1 MNDNRD
7 NHGPVPTWDGAA
19 RGWRRYTR
27 EVAWYVQST
36 PAHKRRHCASKLMGR
51 LTGPAR
57 LLAMSWQQAVFD
69 VEDGTTKLL
78 QKLASSP
85 LVRRSLPNAAAI
97 CQQYFSF
104 KRGHHEGIGNFLVR
118 ETLVHEEFVEALI
131 RLHEEKL
138 GVSQSDR
145 DFGLPAVEE
154 SSWRDYDWQ
163 EPGWDTDDWWWYEDE
178 IAETGDG
185 ADGAHAADS
194 PEEPAA
200 PEGDGAEHPPRDD
213 SAGPVRATTGSS
225 PSHREEPS
233 SPHRARSGPLS
244 SPALQEG
251 AWKDGPKKP
260 IDELSVADSFIM
272 GVLRGW
278 RLLQAAGL
286 TAEEKRDILST
297 SRNSLDY
304 EVIAQALQGL
314 WDEQLLGHRS
324 HGTASY
330 QNYAA
335 YHEDMDAHYHE
346 AADEWYQEEDNSW
359 DYDGYAAEWNDSSWW
374 TDGYDEAYPAMTDE
388 PNEPEDEKYKEA
400 QQAEKIAEQ
409 LALEAR
415 RTWTEAQKATQQ
427 IRRDRG
433 FGAASHGPIKC
444 FICGGSH
451 MARACPERFKGK
463 GKSKGKFGSF
473 NGHYVDHE
481 GYYIG
486 KGKSKGKSKGKTNM
500 WLDGQAMWHKG
511 KGKHKDA
518 PRSVNAYS
526 TDMYLAGLQ
535 VSDAMDLSSMSSAK
549 PEPQT
554 GMLDSGATASAAPE
568 AVVKGL
574 VEAVLSRDRGARIDL
589 EQYARPYFRF
599 GNGKWGR
606 ALGRTTIT
614 SNVSGRVR
622 KFSLYTLPNPSEY
635 YSSHFD
641 KASLVPV
648 LIGMDFIGP
657 SGMGLII
664 DFSTGLALHSKEDHP
679 EIFHLKTNAKGHYV
693 LDIVEFLTQGC
704 VNHEGQAHLVVS
716 SGVPTSTS
724 SHVHHVLELGTV
736 WFDLTAQ
743 EAELEE
749 EALNVSRRRLLQL
762 HQRSRELRQRLHA
775 AAASTSQMSGP
786 SVATRESPTS
796 STRSPGDVAIQV
808 DPGADPY
815 LADQG
820 NDQAEGEGSSTRC
833 FKTSHHGSTGSQDE
847 WRAMALPLPASSG
860 KGAGERTRSMAPLRR
875 VQSEVGVRSPEGESS
890 GDNEGGESSHG
901 QANAHPVGKHH
912 GTCEANLGDLPGDA
926 AQDRCRRAAEPH
938 GTATADRSSGAEDHN
953 YSGGYPIT
961 TSGRSI
967 EHQRGQQQLAHC
979 KRPGGG
985 PAGSLRQQWNVKPCT
1000 NHLGHKIMAFTSLM
1014 ATASCSLLAGLHLH
1028 ERDGLWEISG
1038 SPHTLLSDAAE
1049 EADLKPRRINLSTGY
1064 DLYRDSMWEGLLD
1077 LLQQKRPMKLWFSL
1091 PCSKW
1096 CPWTEV
1102 DHHTPDRRDKLDN
1115 YRRRERRMLWNFNKF
1130 VKAALQV
1137 DPDLQVY
1144 FEWPSISRG
1153 WQLPALTDLGQFL
1166 EQRAVPWQPCRV
1178 DGCCYGLV
1186 DYDSQTFVRK
1196 RWSIYTTDELF
1207 HQTFKSKLCPGNHKH
1222 NDALGD
1228 SYTKEAY
1235 YPWRMVQAFVRHW
1248 KEQLVP
1254 NRHLRLL
1261 ALRDDLPSL
1270 ADEAPEETTTPT
1282 ETYVLEE
1289 CDVDTDDDLEVCAT
1303 VGQRMTLETMAREAR
1318 LREQLSFQV
1327 LATLLEEL
1335 FIYHQRQGQP
1345 HQRWNGPPRGNLA
1358 LGAYS
1363 HGASGGICNATQ
1375 KYKDFVRYINEFIR
1389 RHCPDHQWTSLMI
1402 SKNCRALPH
1411 RDHHNMAGTR
1421 NLLFCTGD
1429 FSGGGLWLGE
1439 VGDGPQR
1446 RRRLPD
1452 GSYKNGHVEVTKNKF
1467 VYFSPKVEHATE
1479 KWKGTRLSVSAYTTR
1494 MLPYL
1499 TTDVHHELRSL
1510 GFQFDA
1516 ILDNFNGDK
1525 EAHPA
1530 VEADERPDEQPLPD
1544 GVSQAEYDS
1553 WTAKVAKFHKAAG
1566 HPTNRNLA
1574 KIVEDAGHAPWK
1586 VDVARNHKCPSCESL
1601 RAGGSSSG
1609 RVPPAST
1616 HVNYSAWEAV
1626 GIDTGEWIPPGKKTK
1641 VKFITFVDMATRLR
1655 VVQPLFVYDFLTTKV
1670 ESGSD
1675 FIRTFS
1681 ERWLGSYPKPKLVI
1695 MDSAKSFVSE
1705 NVNNFLSD
1713 LNIQVH
1719 IVAEKEHWANGLVE
1733 STVQDLKHTAS
1744 AIHLDAQDVDV
1755 SVVMHLAAAALN
1767 ATEFVAGYSSHQWAF
1782 GTAHTT
1788 TDEDVR
1794 TYQLVEP
1801 KIDYARLVSA
1811 RQRAE
1816 EIAISTRARRV
1827 LSKLGNTTVR
1837 QPLREFTPMQLVK
1850 VWRHVWPREQHKGPR
1865 GGYKKSG
1872 RPHWIGPGRVM
1883 FSEVLPHQHEGD
1895 HRRHVVWVLIG
1906 SQLLRCSVHSVRPV
1920 TEVERF
1926 QYETTTTED
1935 VTRWK
1940 SLADVLPRK
1949 EYHDLVDEAPE
1960 DNEVELPDL
1969 PQQPDETTM
1978 VAPPRRLRT
1987 KTSSARVQPY
1997 APRVTDGQSDEDGPE
2012 IQPPPVNDYQPATSS
2027 TTPPDGES
2035 MAHPEQPDPKRVR
2048 RQEANWVQE
2057 LEAAAL
2063 QEQSEYDIFQAMEE
2077 TQDFLKIEFEVEAP
2091 ASNRQRKLLDRNPVS
2106 YMVKKMRDSEVVISR
2121 LGPREQALFSRAK
2134 AKEVD
2139 SFLRNEAVRKCLDNQ
2154 EVKQAYESGRI
2165 VRARWVLTW
2174 KSIPPEDRDEAIKD
2188 AKENPSTT
2196 LHDHQG
2202 RRKAKARIV
2211 LLGFQHPNLLDPAFK
2226 TSSPVQ
2232 STLGRNLLYLLA
2244 VHHQWGLEGL
2254 DLATAFLQTMPTE
2267 ADSQL
2272 YTTGVEELREALGV
2286 DQDAIMK
2293 ILRNIYGSTTA
2304 PRGLWLSLHK
2314 TLTDLG
2320 GIAVMGERCL
2330 WIWLS
2335 KTEMDRGRPRL
2346 IGAMGGHVDDFHRLG
2361 DKNSHEWMAI
2371 REAVDKAY
2379 QWGTAKTGKYRH
2391 AGTDITST
2399 TDDKGRLKIVVDQ
2412 SYYIE
2417 GIQDIEIDAARLQQ
2431 DGPLRPHE
2439 VGACRTA
2446 LGALQWVAVQS
2457 QPQLCSRCNLLLTEV
2472 VSEGTL
2478 QAAREIQAMISE
2490 IRRESY
2496 SLEFIKFDHAEHWTD
2511 LTFISMGDQA
2521 HNNRGKG
2528 DSTGGLLT
2536 LVAGPEA
2543 AQGKVCPMTLLA
2555 WRTWKLRRKALGSND
2570 AEVQS
2575 IYEAE
2580 DQNFRVR
2587 LLWTEI
2593 HGARDPR
2600 RLREDLVEASEN
2612 QCLQVKGI
2620 LCTDSRGG
2628 YDAIEKNESP
2638 LLGLSN
2644 MRAALQA
2651 FSLRENLARV
2661 ACELRWLASDY
2672 NLADSMTKKKPES
2685 RLALQKYLQTRHWA
2699 IAFDSAK
2706 RSKKQGHTAV
2716 SQVDKHM
2723 RLQADGIVDLSF
2735 GAGARTNSV
2744 RHCHSGPRGA
2754 PFV

>member
-1 MNDNRD
+1 MTDSRD
-7 NHGPVPTWDGAA
+7 GSGAVPTWDGSA
-19 RGWRRYTR
+19 RAWRRYTR

-104 KRGHHEGIGNFLVR
+104 RRSAHESIGNFLVR

-145 DFGLPAVEE
+145 DFGLPAVEA
-154 SSWRDYDWQ
+154 SWKDYEWQ
-163 EPGWDTDDWWWYEDE
+163 GEGWEPGDWWWYEDE
-178 IAETGDG
+178 IAEEGDG
-185 ADGAHAADS
+185 EGAAPAADS
-194 PEEPAA
+194 PEDPAA
-200 PEGDGAEHPPRDD
+200 AEGEGAEHPPRDD
-213 SAGPVRATTGSS
+213 SPGRVRATTGSS
-225 PSHREEPS
+225 PSHREEPQLPKLRS
-233 SPHRARSGPLS
+233 SPPSV
-244 SPALQEG
+244 SPPAEG
-251 AWKDGPKKP
+251 LTKP

-304 EVIAQALQGL
+304 EVVAQALQGL
-314 WDEQLLGHRS
+314 WDEQLLGQRP
-324 HGTASY
+324 HGNGGY

-335 YHEDMDAHYHE
+335 YHDDMDLQYQDATTDWD
-346 AADEWYQEEDNSW
+346 DEENSW
-359 DYDGYAAEWNDSSWW
+359 WDHTGYAAEWGDPSWW
-374 TDGYDEAYPAMTDE
+374 DEDYDEAYPATTEE
-388 PNEPEDEKYKEA
+388 PNEPDDDKYKEA

-427 IRRDRG
+427 LRRDRG
-433 FGAASHGPIKC
+433 FGASHGAPGQC
-444 FICGGSH
+444 FLCGGPH
-451 MARACPERFKGK
+451 MARMCPNRTKGKGQFKGKPGSFNGNYADYESYFVGKGK
-463 GKSKGKFGSF
+463 GKSKGKF
-473 NGHYVDHE
+473 
-481 GYYIG
+481 
-486 KGKSKGKSKGKTNM
+486 KGKTTM
-500 WLDGQAMWHKG
+500 WMEGQAAWHKG
-511 KGKHKDA
+511 KGKHREP

-526 TDMYLAGLQ
+526 SDMYLAGLQ
-535 VSDAMDLSSMSSAK
+535 VSETMDLSSMSSAR

-574 VEAVLSRDRGARIDL
+574 IEAVLSRDRGARIDL

-614 SNVSGRVR
+614 SNVSGSTR

-635 YSSHFD
+635 YTSHFD
-641 KASLVPV
+641 KGSLVPV
-648 LIGMDFIGP
+648 LIGMDFLGP
-657 SGMGLII
+657 AGMGLII
-664 DFSTGLALHSKEDHP
+664 DFSTGLALQSKEEHP

-693 LDIVEFLTQGC
+693 LDIVEFLTQGH
-704 VNHEGQAHLVVS
+704 VNLEGQAHLVVS
-716 SGVPTSTS
+716 SSTPS
-724 SHVHHVLELGTV
+724 SPKTLLHHALELGTV

-743 EAELEE
+743 EADVEH
-749 EALNVSRRRLLQL
+749 EALIRSRNRLLML
-762 HQRSRELRQRLHA
+762 HQHSRELRQRLCA

-786 SVATRESPTS
+786 SAATRESPTS
-796 STRSPGDVAIQV
+796 SSRSPGDALNHG
-808 DPGADPY
+808 DPGADSH

-820 NDQAEGEGSSTRC
+820 QHQAEGEGSS
-833 FKTSHHGSTGSQDE
+833 FGPIETGDNGPSRPPN
-847 WRAMALPLPASSG
+847 WRRSMALPLPARAG
-860 KGAGERTRSMAPLRR
+860 QGAGERSWSLGPLRGL
-875 VQSEVGVRSPEGESS
+875 QSTTGVCSPQGES
-890 GDNEGGESSHG
+890 GGNYEGGEPQHG
-901 QANAHPVGKHH
+901 ETYAHPAGEHH
-912 GTCEANLGDLPGDA
+912 GTCEADLGHLPGHA
-926 AQDRCRRAAEPH
+926 AEDRRGGAAEPH
-938 GTATADRSSGAEDHN
+938 CAAADDGSSGAEDYYDNPVYTNAADNGTGKHK
-953 YSGGYPIT
+953 S
-961 TSGRSI
+961 R
-967 EHQRGQQQLAHC
+967 RLQQQLAH
-979 KRPGGG
+979 RERQRGG
-985 PAGSLRQQWNVKPCT
+985 SSNCLRQHRNVKPCSSY
-1000 NHLGHKIMAFTSLM
+1000 HGHKIMAFASLM
-1014 ATASCSLLAGLHLH
+1014 TAATTSLLAGLHLH
-1028 ERDGLWEISG
+1028 DRDGLWEISAA
-1038 SPHTLLSDAAE
+1038 PHSLLSDAAAE
-1049 EADLKPRRINLSTGY
+1049 HGLQPRKINLSTGY
-1064 DLYRDSMWEGLLD
+1064 DLYKASTWDGLLD
-1077 LLQQKRPMKLWFSL
+1077 LLQRKRPVRLWFSL
-1091 PCSKW
+1091 PCTKW
-1096 CPWTEV
+1096 CPWTAV
-1102 DHHTPDRRDKLDN
+1102 DYDNHERREQLET

-1130 VKAALQV
+1130 AKASLAV
-1137 DPDLQVY
+1137 DPDLQLY
-1144 FEWPSISRG
+1144 FEWPTTSRG
-1153 WQLPALTDLGQFL
+1153 WRLGALTDLEAFL
-1166 EQRAVPWQPCRV
+1166 EQHEVPWLHCRV
-1178 DGCCYGLV
+1178 DGCCYGLM
-1186 DYDSQTFVRK
+1186 DEDGDSFVQK
-1196 RWSIYTTDELF
+1196 KWSILTTDEQF
-1207 HQTFKSKLCPGNHKH
+1207 HRNFKAKICPGNHKH
-1222 NDALGD
+1222 NHTACN
-1228 SYTKEAY
+1228 SHAKESY
-1235 YPWRMVQAFVRHW
+1235 YPPRMVQAIARHW
-1248 KEQLVP
+1248 RGQLVP
-1254 NRHLRLL
+1254 GRHLHLL
-1261 ALRDDLPSL
+1261 SLPDDLPAL
-1270 ADEAPEETTTPT
+1270 TEEPNQQSDD
-1282 ETYVLEE
+1282 YNNVAVLQE
-1289 CDVDTDDDLEVCAT
+1289 CDDVTDEEMDLCVSA
-1303 VGQRMTLETMAREAR
+1303 GQRLTLEAMAREAR
-1318 LREQLSFQV
+1318 LRNQLSFDM
-1327 LATLLEEL
+1327 LETIMTEL
-1335 FIYHQRQGQP
+1335 FNNAVPRGPPNLRWNRERQG
-1345 HQRWNGPPRGNLA
+1345 HMA

-1363 HGASGGICNATQ
+1363 HGAFGGVCKSTY
-1375 KYKDFVRYINEFIR
+1375 KYKELVLYINGFIQQ
-1389 RHCPDHQWTSLMI
+1389 HCPGHEWTSLMLT
-1402 SKNCRALPH
+1402 KNCRALPH
-1411 RDHHNMAGTR
+1411 RDHHNMVGST
-1421 NLLFCTGD
+1421 NLLFCTGS
-1429 FSGGGLWLGE
+1429 FTGGGLWIGQVCDDL
-1439 VGDGPQR
+1439 PKLR
-1446 RRRLPD
+1446 RRMMD
-1452 GSYKNGHVEVTKNKF
+1452 GTYKAGHVKETKNKF
-1467 VYFSPKVEHATE
+1467 VYFQPKVDHATE
-1479 KWKGTRLSVSAYTTR
+1479 QWRGTRFGVSAYTTR
-1494 MLPYL
+1494 MLPHL
-1499 TTDVHHELRSL
+1499 KPDELQALRDL
-1510 GFQFDA
+1510 GFKFDA
-1516 ILDNFNGDK
+1516 NRSPGSDELDALPAEQDK
-1525 EAHPA
+1525 PPSAS
-1530 VEADERPDEQPLPD
+1530 DLRPDD
-1544 GVSQAEYDS
+1544 ISQAEYDS
-1553 WTAKVAKFHKAAG
+1553 WVAKIAKFHKAAG

-1574 KIVEDAGHAPWK
+1574 KIIQDAGHPTWK
-1586 VDVARNHKCPSCESL
+1586 MDVALHHHCPACESL
-1601 RAGGSSSG
+1601 RAGGTSSG

-1616 HVNYSAWEAV
+1616 HLNYSAWEAV

-1641 VKFITFVDMATRLR
+1641 VKFIVFVDMATRLR

-1670 ESGSD
+1670 ESGQD
-1675 FIRTFS
+1675 FIRAFS

-1705 NVNNFLSD
+1705 TVNNFLSD

-1733 STVQDLKHTAS
+1733 STVQDLKQTSS
-1744 AIHLDAQDVDV
+1744 AIHLDSQDVEV

-1782 GTAHTT
+1782 GTNHSP

-1801 KIDYARLVSA
+1801 KIDYARLITA

-1816 EIAISTRARRV
+1816 EIAVATRARRV

-1837 QPLREFTPMQLVK
+1837 QPLREFSPMQLVK

-1883 FSEVLPHQHEGD
+1883 FSEVLPHQQEGD

-1926 QYETTTTED
+1926 QYETTTHED

-1949 EYHDLVDEAPE
+1949 EYHDLVDDVPDE
-1960 DNEVELPDL
+1960 DEVELPDL
-1969 PQQPDETTM
+1969 PLQPDETTM
-1978 VAPPRRLRT
+1978 VNPPRRLRT
-1987 KTSSARVQPY
+1987 KTSSVRFQPY
-1997 APRVTDGQSDEDGPE
+1997 GQQADDEPDGEEPPDPL
-2012 IQPPPVNDYQPATSS
+2012 PPPVNDYQPATSS
-2027 TTPPDGES
+2027 TTPPTPTTTPHRHADS
-2035 MAHPEQPDPKRVR
+2035 QPTEQPDPKRSR
-2048 RQEANWVQE
+2048 REDITWVQE

-2063 QEQSEYDIFQAMEE
+2063 QEHEEMDIFHALQE
-2077 TQDFLKIEFEVEAP
+2077 TQEFLKIEFDVEPP
-2091 ASNRQRKLLDRNPVS
+2091 ASNRQRKFLERNPVA
-2106 YMVKKMRDSEVVISR
+2106 YMVKKMRDSEVSLSR
-2121 LGPREQALFSRAK
+2121 LPPRELSLFNRAK

-2139 SFLRNEAVRKCLDNQ
+2139 SFLRNEAVRKCLNDE

-2174 KSIPPEDRDEAIKD
+2174 KSVPPEDQADAERDAR
-2188 AKENPSTT
+2188 ENPDKT
-2196 LHDHQG
+2196 LHDSKG

-2211 LLGFQHPNLLDPAFK
+2211 LLGFQHPNLLDPTFK

-2244 VHHQWGLEGL
+2244 AHHQWDLEGL

-2272 YTTGVEELREALGV
+2272 YTSGVEELREALGV
-2286 DQDAIMK
+2286 DADGIMK

-2304 PRGLWLSLHK
+2304 PRGLWLDLHK
-2314 TLTDLG
+2314 TLTKLG
-2320 GIAVMGERCL
+2320 GIAVMGERCM

-2335 KTEMDRGRPRL
+2335 KSELDRGRPRL

-2361 DKNSHEWMAI
+2361 DKRSPEWMAI

-2379 QWGTAKTGKYRH
+2379 KWGTAKTGKYRH

-2399 TDDKGRLKIVVDQ
+2399 TDEQGRLKIVVDQ
-2412 SYYIE
+2412 SYYID
-2417 GIQDIEIDAARLQQ
+2417 GIQDLEVDAARLRQ
-2431 DGPLRPHE
+2431 DGPLQPHE
-2439 VGACRTA
+2439 VAACRTA

-2472 VSEGTL
+2472 VSAGTL
-2478 QAAREIQAMISE
+2478 QTAREIQAMVSE
-2490 IRRESY
+2490 IRRESFK
-2496 SLEFIKFDHAEHWTD
+2496 LEFVKFDRALHWTD
-2511 LTFISMGDQA
+2511 LVFISMGDQA

-2543 AQGKVCPMTLLA
+2543 IEGKVCPMTLLA

-2587 LLWTEI
+2587 LLWTEM

-2628 YDAIEKNESP
+2628 YDAIERNESP

-2672 NLADSMTKKKPES
+2672 NLADAMTKKKAES
-2685 RLALQKYLQTRHWA
+2685 RLALLKYLQTRHWA
-2699 IAFDSAK
+2699 IAFDPSFTSAK

-2716 SQVDKHM
+2716 GQVDKHFK
-2723 RLQADGIVDLSF
+2723 LKS
-2735 GAGARTNSV
+2735 
-2744 RHCHSGPRGA
+2744 
-2754 PFV
+2754 